1 VYFLLV
7 VGEVSKVEAL
17 TRVREPKLWWVA
29 GADSRILAECPR
41 ADQIFVQHL
50 GISLVGAFLFVF
62 LISAISIL
70 VAFPTLAGNVI
81 GVILA
86 IGTALLIATMVFLI
100 DRLFIQSDWI
110 WQASKQRKEGSRT
123 TWESFPLYERLSGKG
138 RDSSWTVRA
147 GRVVQRFVVVLFR
160 VLLAAIIPLTI
171 ASLLEL
177 VMYKDEIKTIIQRLH
192 YEDNRAIYDDLNT
205 RTARLD
211 PQIATSRAERDRL
224 LNTKNQLTS
233 ELLRMELTPT
243 PLASDRT
250 IASLDA
256 QIAELR
262 NKITQEEANIRRYA
276 RDIDGEFRGTTGNPD
291 SAGAAAPAGPDQRYW
306 TAMDLRS
313 LSESTIADL
322 RKKIADLEAEKT
334 RALSTRE
341 AEQRTANGQ
350 MEARRTSLRT
360 RLTGVIDALSTAQ
373 ATVSNLEADRDSAI
387 ESLRNK
393 PNFVPLSF
401 GIASQFRALRTLY
414 GEYGS
419 AFEMGMIKLLI
430 MMLAMM
436 PVLQKVFFSPTT
448 LYALKLDA
456 AKRTRTQFD
465 EQLRSR
471 QDTLRRRASVAREEA
486 EARAFERFR
495 PGEVTALHEA
505 RASRAAEA
513 PSRAVETPPR
523 APVAAAN

>member
-1 VYFLLV
+1 M
-7 VGEVSKVEAL
+7 EAL

-70 VAFPTLAGNVI
+70 VAFPSLAGNVI

-86 IGTALLIATMVFLI
+86 IGSALLIATMVFLI

-110 WQASKQRKEGSRT
+110 WQANRQRKEGSRT
-123 TWESFPLYERLSGKG
+123 TWESFPLYEKLTGKA
-138 RDSSWTVRA
+138 RDSSWTLRT
-147 GRVVQRFVVVLFR
+147 GRVIQRFVVVLFR

-177 VMYKDEIKTIIQRLH
+177 VMYKDEIKTIVQRLH
-192 YEDNRAIYDDLNT
+192 YEDNRALYDDLNT
-205 RTARLD
+205 KTARLD
-211 PQIATSRAERDRL
+211 PQIATARAERDRL
-224 LNTKNQLTS
+224 LNTKNQLTA
-233 ELLRMELTPT
+233 ELLRMELTPV

-256 QIAELR
+256 QTAELR
-262 NKITQEEANIRRYA
+262 NKIAQEEANIRRYT
-276 RDIDGEFRGTTGNPD
+276 RDIDGEFRSPAATPDSTGN
-291 SAGAAAPAGPDQRYW
+291 AGPAGPDQRYW
-306 TAMDLRS
+306 TAMDLRT

-322 RKKIADLEAEKT
+322 RKKISDLEGEKT
-334 RALSTRE
+334 RALSTRD
-341 AEQRTANGQ
+341 AEQRTANAQ
-350 MEARRTSLRT
+350 TESRRTSLRT
-360 RLTGVIDALSTAQ
+360 RLAGTVEALSTAQ
-373 ATVSNLEADRDSAI
+373 ATLSNLESDRDSAV
-387 ESLRNK
+387 EQLKNK
-393 PNFVPLSF
+393 PNFIPLSF

-414 GEYGS
+414 IEYGS

-471 QDTLRRRASVAREEA
+471 QDSLRRRASVAREEA
-486 EARAFERFR
+486 ENRIPERFR

-505 RASRAAEA
+505 RANRTAEAPPPRAAE
-513 PSRAVETPPR
+513 PPPR
-523 APVAAAN
+523 APIAAAN

>member
-1 VYFLLV
+1 M
-7 VGEVSKVEAL
+7 EAL
-17 TRVREPKLWWVA
+17 TRVREPRLWWVA

-50 GISLVGAFLFVF
+50 GISLIGAFLFVF

-70 VAFPTLAGNVI
+70 VAFPSLAGNIV
-81 GVILA
+81 GVVLA
-86 IGTALLIATMVFLI
+86 IGSALLIATMVFLI
-100 DRLFIQSDWI
+100 DRLFIQSDWNG
-110 WQASKQRKEGSRT
+110 QANRQRKDVSRAA
-123 TWESFPLYERLSGKG
+123 WEAFPLYDRLTGRA
-138 RDSSWTVRA
+138 RDSSWGSRT
-147 GRVVQRFVVVLFR
+147 GRIVQRFVVVLFR
-160 VLLAAIIPLTI
+160 VLLAAVIPLTI
-171 ASLLEL
+171 ASFLEL
-177 VMYKDEIKTIIQRLH
+177 VMYKDEIKTIVQRLH

-205 RTARLD
+205 KTNRLD
-211 PQIATSRAERDRL
+211 PQIATARAERDRL
-224 LNTKNQLTS
+224 LSAKNQLTS

-250 IASLDA
+250 IASIDA
-256 QIAELR
+256 QIVELR
-262 NKITQEEANIRRYA
+262 TKIAQEEANIRRYT
-276 RDIDGEFRGTTGNPD
+276 RDIDGEFRGTFGNPD
-291 SAGAAAPAGPDQRYW
+291 NAGTGATAGTGGPAGPDQRYW
-306 TAMDLRS
+306 TAMDLRTM
-313 LSESTIADL
+313 SETAIADL

-334 RALSTRE
+334 RALTARE
-341 AEQRTANGQ
+341 AEQRTVTGQ

-360 RLTGVIDALSTAQ
+360 RLAGIIDALSTAQ
-373 ATVSNLEADRDSAI
+373 ATLSNLESDRDSAV
-387 ESLRNK
+387 ESLKNK

-448 LYALKLDA
+448 LYAVKLDA
-456 AKRTRTQFD
+456 AKRTRAQFD
-465 EQLRSR
+465 DQLRSR
-471 QDTLRRRASVAREEA
+471 QDQLRRRASAREDEA
-486 EARAFERFR
+486 EGRGFERFR

-513 PSRAVETPPR
+513 PPR
-523 APVAAAN
+523 APIAAAN